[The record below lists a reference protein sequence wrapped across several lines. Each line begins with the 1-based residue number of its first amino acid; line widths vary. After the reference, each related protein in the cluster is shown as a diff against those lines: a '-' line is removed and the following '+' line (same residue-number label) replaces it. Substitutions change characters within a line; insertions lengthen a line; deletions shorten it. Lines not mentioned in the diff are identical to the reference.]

1 MRRSSGIGPLL
12 ERAGQAVVRNDYDGA
27 IEVLQAALDAVHEDA
42 PLMVN
47 WNLLRIALLRDG
59 RKTAASRSP

>member
-1 MRRSSGIGPLL
+1 M
-12 ERAGQAVVRNDYDGA
+12 GA
-27 IEVLQAALDAVHEDA
+27 NETLQAALDTVCKDA

-59 RKTAASRSP
+59 RKAAASRSP